1 MKKNKQRSTEKNK
14 LKFSDI
20 LRAIGRF
27 LWRVRTP
34 ILVAASVFSLPYWLF
49 CGMAGGFGLSILW
62 IWLIFSLFFAAL
74 ALWYADKRPFRR
86 LRRLKWLRIAVTV
99 GLSLLIVFFVTVE
112 AFVISGMN
120 AEGEDNLEY
129 IIVLGAHVR
138 GTTPSA
144 ALRWRITRAYEYLT
158 ENPNTIAIL
167 SGGQGSGEEISEAEC
182 MRRELTALGIPE
194 SRLILEDNSTS
205 TAENMEF
212 SFRIIGDLSASV
224 GIVTNNFHVWRSL
237 RTARAIGAEN
247 ICGISAPFKNAL
259 LLHSMVR
266 EFFSFTANLL
276 RGNLG

>member
-1 MKKNKQRSTEKNK
+1 MKKNKQKAKKFNFHALLRTIGGFLSRS
-14 LKFSDI
+14 
-20 LRAIGRF
+20 
-27 LWRVRTP
+27 RTP
-34 ILVAASVFSLPYWLF
+34 FLISASVFSLLYWLS

-62 IWLIFSLFFAAL
+62 IWLLFSLLFATL
-74 ALWYADKRPFRR
+74 ALWYNDKFPFRR

-99 GLSLLIVFFVTVE
+99 AICLLIIFFVTVE
-112 AFVISGMN
+112 AFVISGMRT
-120 AEGEDNLEY
+120 EGNNDLEY

-158 ENPNTIAIL
+158 ENPNTVAIL

-259 LLHSMVR
+259 LLHYMVR

-276 RGNLG
+276 KGNLG

>member
-1 MKKNKQRSTEKNK
+1 MKKNKQKNPTKEK
-14 LKFSDI
+14 LSFPAT
-20 LRAIGRF
+20 LRAVGHLLSRA
-27 LWRVRTP
+27 RTP
-34 ILVAASVFSLPYWLF
+34 ILVAASVFSLLYWLF

-74 ALWYADKRPFRR
+74 ALWYANKFPFRR
-86 LRRLKWLRIAVTV
+86 LRRLKWLRITATV
-99 GLSLLIVFFVTVE
+99 ALCLFIVFFIIVE
-112 AFVISGMN
+112 ALVISGMN
-120 AEGEDNLEY
+120 AEGEDDLEY

-158 ENPNTIAIL
+158 ENPNTVAIL

-182 MRRELTALGIPE
+182 MRRELTALGISE

-212 SFRIIGDLSASV
+212 SFRIIGDLSARV
-224 GIVTNNFHVWRSL
+224 GIVTNNFHVWRGVRS
-237 RTARAIGAEN
+237 ARAVGAEN

-259 LLHSMVR
+259 LLHYMVR

-276 RGNLG
+276 KGNLG

>member
-1 MKKNKQRSTEKNK
+1 MKKNKQKAK
-14 LKFSDI
+14 KFNFHSI
-20 LRAIGRF
+20 LRTIGGF
-27 LWRVRTP
+27 LSRSRTP
-34 ILVAASVFSLPYWLF
+34 FFISASVFSLLYWLS

-62 IWLIFSLFFAAL
+62 IWLLFSLFFATL
-74 ALWYADKRPFRR
+74 ALWYNDKFPFRR
-86 LRRLKWLRIAVTV
+86 LRRLKWLRIAVTA
-99 GLSLLIVFFVTVE
+99 SICLLIIFFVIVE
-112 AFVISGMN
+112 AFVISGMRT
-120 AEGEDNLEY
+120 EGNNDLEY

-158 ENPNTIAIL
+158 ENPNTVAIL

-224 GIVTNNFHVWRSL
+224 GIVTNNFHVLRSL

-259 LLHSMVR
+259 LLHYMVR

-276 RGNLG
+276 KGNLG